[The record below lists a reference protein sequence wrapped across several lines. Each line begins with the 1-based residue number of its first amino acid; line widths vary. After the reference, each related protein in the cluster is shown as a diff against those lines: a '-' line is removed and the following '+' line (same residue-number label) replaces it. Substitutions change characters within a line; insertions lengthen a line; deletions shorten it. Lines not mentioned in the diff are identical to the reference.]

1 MNTSSGGKYKEGCVK
16 VVRQGKG
23 VSREENQGRVARS
36 MRWQHKGKRF
46 RQHCQEFL
54 RISGPLCIKDGESNS
69 YCDLNTVWT
78 GKWTRISQTY

>member
-36 MRWQHKGKRF
+36 MRWQHKGKKIPTA
-46 RQHCQEFL
+46 L
-54 RISGPLCIKDGESNS
+54 PRIPSHIGSS
-69 YCDLNTVWT
+69 MH
-78 GKWTRISQTY
+78 